1 MRDATCNLSTPL
13 GYTDPMKTL
22 FAIGPTCRR
31 WLFAAVV
38 SLLAAAVALFAM
50 RRAIAGLAAFVAGA
64 ALAGLFLRLTRRRA
78 EQVATIPP
86 AADELPPQHDSP
98 EIRNTAESSTAAV
111 TQDPPT
117 HVDDLVPA
125 PSESPATPIVEV
137 LEPAE
142 PVPQSRQPKPSTT
155 STLDFA
161 ALSTALVNSE
171 DPLDELKRFVG
182 DIRTREADPE
192 AGESP
197 CGLERYAA
205 RQLAEAGLFASDIE
219 LPRIDVIRP
228 HASNMV
234 YLRCLDPRIPY
245 LAKLRLIRLEAALN
259 AIRFA
264 STALDD
270 DASCEDAY
278 RLNQR
283 LARSIA
289 AQATAG
295 DPSPTTI
302 LDAPADGEWAVRYGI
317 SQAIES
323 LQLPYRLVA
332 SFRCNVADGNVAI
345 EFAHMPAEVF
355 PTSCYLEGSGIISTT
370 GDMRQKAAADYAL
383 RLALLLAARAFDC
396 SERINHVWVAAVLAN
411 ATRRTCYLSVDF
423 DRWRFARLD
432 LNDLGDLTELYRSF
446 APVMRYEEG
455 WLRPIQQGFHLEE
468 ERFCPSRRYLPVS
481 LSSQRIRQDLAS
493 RLGCDHVS
501 ALSIEEA
508 DGRSLV
514 ASTIMLR
521 LVSEDDPHATQKNVR
536 TILDLAGDDPDPT
549 VRSAAERVVS
559 RLVAGTLDNDPLAIG
574 EEFVRGDVLTRATDR
589 ARELLIHQ
597 QPDRARAVIVPLLAR
612 IDKAGTYDDTP
623 HISYRYFGSYIE
635 RALYNRLHATSGNT
649 STVLLVPDAYYEAH
663 LLASITSLM
672 CGEAHEACAHAERL
686 CTLAPL
692 DGRCRLHL
700 VSCLEQLGRDD
711 EAVGELEALLA
722 YAHHPMGVGFAYYRL
737 AFFQWKRGNVATA
750 QACYQLAMQFLPG
763 MVPLMAMELS
773 VLYLQHP
780 GEIKPE
786 MNDELA
792 REILVAQGIPVAP
805 TQETSDAFIEC
816 AQASLDAEIFPVARA
831 FATVLGAFAGDD
843 VIWGLVR
850 SLEDAPDR

>member
-1 MRDATCNLSTPL
+1 
-13 GYTDPMKTL
+13 MKTL
-22 FAIGPTCRR
+22 FSIGPTCRR
-31 WLFAAVV
+31 WLLAAAA
-38 SLLAAAVALFAM
+38 SLLAAAVALLATH
-50 RRAIAGLAAFVAGA
+50 RAIAGLAAFVAGT
-64 ALAGLFLRLTRRRA
+64 ALTGLSLCLTRRRTK
-78 EQVATIPP
+78 QVDEAPPIADEPP
-86 AADELPPQHDSP
+86 AKHNSP
-98 EIRNTAESSTAAV
+98 ERQSPTDGSTAATAQGTATDV
-111 TQDPPT
+111 DVPSPT
-117 HVDDLVPA
+117 
-125 PSESPATPIVEV
+125 PSEPPATSNVEAP
-137 LEPAE
+137 EPAE
-142 PVPQSRQPKPSTT
+142 SVPQPSQPEPATT

-161 ALSTALVNSE
+161 ALSTALVESD

-182 DIRTREADPE
+182 DIRTREADPKAE
-192 AGESP
+192 ASP

-205 RQLAEAGLFASDIE
+205 RQLTEAGLFASDVE

-228 HASNMV
+228 HASHMV

-270 DASCEDAY
+270 DASCEEAY

-283 LARSIA
+283 LAHSIA
-289 AQATAG
+289 AQATAS
-295 DPSPTTI
+295 DPSPTPI

-323 LQLPYRLVA
+323 LQLPYRLAA

-345 EFAHMPAEVF
+345 EFAHTPAEVF
-355 PTSCYLEGSGIISTT
+355 PASCYLEGSGIVPTT
-370 GDMRQKAAADYAL
+370 GDMRQQAAADYAL

-396 SERINHVWVAAVLAN
+396 SARINHVWVAAVLTN

-423 DRWRFARLD
+423 DRWRFERLD
-432 LNDLGDLTELYRSF
+432 LTNLGDLTELYRSF
-446 APVMRYEEG
+446 APVMRYEDG
-455 WLRPIQQGFHLEE
+455 WLRPIKQGFHLEE

-481 LSSQRIRQDLAS
+481 LSSQRIRQDLAA

-514 ASTIMLR
+514 AGAILLR
-521 LVSEDDPHATQKNVR
+521 LVSADDPHATQKNVR

-549 VRSAAERVVS
+549 VRSAAERVVG

-574 EEFVRGDVLTRATDR
+574 EEFVRGDALTRATDR
-589 ARELLIHQ
+589 ARELLMRQ
-597 QPDRARAVIVPLLAR
+597 QPDQARAAIAPLLAR

-623 HISYRYFGSYIE
+623 HISYRYFGSFIE
-635 RALYNRLHATSGNT
+635 RALYNRLHAASGNA

-663 LLASITSLM
+663 LLASITALM

-692 DGRCRLHL
+692 DGRSRLHL

-711 EAVGELEALLA
+711 EAVEELEALLA
-722 YAHHPMGVGFAYYRL
+722 YAHHPLGVGFAYYRL
-737 AFFQWKRGNVATA
+737 AFFQWKRGNVAAA

-780 GEIKPE
+780 GEIRPE

-792 REILVAQGIPVAP
+792 REILDAQGIPVAP

-831 FATVLGAFAGDD
+831 FAQVLGAFSGDD

-850 SLEDAPDR
+850 SLEDAPDH